1 MKQKILEDSNI
12 CICDNISFSNIDEI
26 TIALDIGSGNYLEL
40 NATGQYIVNLIKSME
55 SMTYKDLLKEI
66 SDNYRIDA
74 DILKPDIDTFIKTAV
89 ENKIFK
95 LN

>member
-1 MKQKILEDSNI
+1 MKLKILEDTNI
-12 CICDNISFSNIDEI
+12 YICDNISFSNIDEM
-26 TIALDIGSGNYLEL
+26 TIVLDIGTGNYLEL
-40 NATGQYIVNLIKSME
+40 NSTGQYIVNLIKSKE
-55 SMTYKDLLKEI
+55 SMTYKDLLKKI

-74 DILKPDIDTFIKTAV
+74 NTLKPDIDTFIKTAV